1 METDRPDENQGEE
14 ESNPAYIETQT
25 PAVAA
30 CFPVLGRLVLFR
42 LLYLCHVSFPALS
55 GAFAPSLISNALANV
70 GLPEWLVCYPGSGIG
85 AIGSWSLS
93 VTIIVT
99 ALDFIRGF
107 STRLADSIVTA
118 ANSSDADIKS
128 AGDVSR
134 LITIGRILFPIWME
148 MDRVVLAY
156 GLVWSLVR
164 SLPHDWQI
172 VQQLSKLD
180 WSWAYWAFLLSS
192 VYAALWILH
201 AVLAALWH
209 DLSWRILVLVSTR
222 AGLRGL
228 IQLATLFGSSAA
240 FSYIQMLSLYI
251 PRRPRDGFGWPV
263 NSTNICYH
271 LGGLAGMGLEEY
283 FEWNYAVISLLLNM
297 WHLFNH
303 HILPELSI
311 KL

>member
-1 METDRPDENQGEE
+1 METNRPDENQGKE
-14 ESNPAYIETQT
+14 ESNPAYTETRT

-42 LLYLCHVSFPALS
+42 LLYLCYVGFPALS
-55 GAFAPSLISNALANV
+55 GASAPSLVSNALANI

-107 STRLADSIVTA
+107 LTRLADSIATA
-118 ANSSDADIKS
+118 ANSSDADKP
-128 AGDVSR
+128 AGDISR
-134 LITIGRILFPIWME
+134 LITIGLILFPIWME
-148 MDRVVLAY
+148 MDRIVLGY

-180 WSWAYWAFLLSS
+180 WSWSYWAFLLSS

-209 DLSWRILVLVSTR
+209 DLSWRIFVLVSTR

-228 IQLATLFGSSAA
+228 LQLATFFASSAA

-251 PRRPRDGFGWPV
+251 PRLPRDGFGWPV
-263 NSTNICYH
+263 DSTTICYH
-271 LGGLAGMGLEEY
+271 LEGLTGMGLEEY
-283 FEWNYAVISLLLNM
+283 LEWNYAVISLLMNA
-297 WHLFNH
+297 WHLLND
-303 HILPELSI
+303 HIAPESSFRL
-311 KL
+311 